1 MSLPALL
8 GGSIVVGLA
17 VSAALSPHIWCA
29 RILFQSPAAV
39 RFRNRRRKKQIQPH
53 IRTQQQQF
61 FWAVSFGSIGSST
74 WFPTF
79 FTLPLRM
86 EGITPQSAARPR
98 SSHRVSFPSSPSF
111 SSRPGS
117 GCDIYVAWLS
127 GASHAHALRD
137 VAASTQVSKYLD
149 TPVPVSFLRSSRT
162 FPMTSCEASNSA
174 LGLATQSSSSLLFP
188 LLVWFVV
195 LPGRWARGRRVLHF
209 SRLSHLVFR
218 RNAVS
223 FLVLIPRCLLVF
235 ARETVARLVSLIVLV
250 WQSSVRVH
258 VRFLMVLVTELH
270 TLRQCGVRASLVRV
284 S

>member
-1 MSLPALL
+1 MDAVGRPATSILSATLCVLGLRFALPEALRRPFVRLLRQRQTQRKTLRRPCGQLLWQRHTQHVRRCGVSRLSNRKPTGSARRSSLHPGFKVPGHPCA
-8 GGSIVVGLA
+8 GF
-17 VSAALSPHIWCA
+17 VSA
-29 RILFQSPAAV
+29 
-39 RFRNRRRKKQIQPH
+39 
-53 IRTQQQQF
+53 QF
-61 FWAVSFGSIGSST
+61 
-74 WFPTF
+74 
-79 FTLPLRM
+79 
-86 EGITPQSAARPR
+86 
-98 SSHRVSFPSSPSF
+98 SHV
-111 SSRPGS
+111 
-117 GCDIYVAWLS
+117 
-127 GASHAHALRD
+127 
-137 VAASTQVSKYLD
+137 
-149 TPVPVSFLRSSRT
+149 
-162 FPMTSCEASNSA
+162 PMTSCEASNWA

-235 ARETVARLVSLIVLV
+235 AGRQSRLVSLIVLV